1 MTIVVSIYILAE
13 RRQIVNFAKKLCGA
27 IFPNKTYQTIGKY
40 FRESNEI
47 FFRFVSSQVLDAII
61 VGTLVSIA
69 LSILHVK
76 YAILLGFIIGL
87 FNLIPYLG
95 AIIAIVLSIIITIFT
110 RAEYHRQ
117 FGWE

>member
-1 MTIVVSIYILAE
+1 M
-13 RRQIVNFAKKLCGA
+13 
-27 IFPNKTYQTIGKY
+27 
-40 FRESNEI
+40 
-47 FFRFVSSQVLDAII
+47 LDALI